1 MSGAFLTLRD
11 LNEKVQEYMR
21 QGYQQD
27 VYAACREAQKAT
39 RVFIARTHPST
50 AFGGKK
56 LAGSQIIIGKYD
68 IEASLVVA
76 NIYANYFSRWYNT
89 GAYGRII
96 KYGLRR
102 GEKGPKYPARGNYFE
117 SNKAAIIDYFNGQV
131 ELYLEK
137 HVNL

>member
-1 MSGAFLTLRD
+1 
-11 LNEKVQEYMR
+11 MR